1 MAKAKRLIHTDL
13 ATMDNKFRSQTMSSQ
28 QYNENAKLRI
38 RHVERDFKL
47 FPLLMECLESLAFKP
62 LPNGQSV

>member
-1 MAKAKRLIHTDL
+1 
-13 ATMDNKFRSQTMSSQ
+13 MSSQ

-47 FPLLMECLESLAFKP
+47 FSLLMECLESLAFKP